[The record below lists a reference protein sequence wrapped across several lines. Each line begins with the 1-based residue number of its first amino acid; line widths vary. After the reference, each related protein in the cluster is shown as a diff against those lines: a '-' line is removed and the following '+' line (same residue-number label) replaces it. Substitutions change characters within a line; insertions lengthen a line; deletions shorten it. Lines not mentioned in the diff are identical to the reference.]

1 MARFSIGTLVL
12 AALIIFLAFSSLF
25 TVHQTQQAIVLQ
37 FGDPRKVITE
47 AGLHVKLPFVQNVIY
62 IDKRILDLDSATEE
76 LIAADQKRLVV
87 DAFTRY
93 KIIDPL
99 KFYISL
105 RDMPRANSRL
115 AATVSSSMRSV
126 VGEAPFEDIVRD
138 DREKLMGKIKVLVN
152 EQAFDFGIEIVDV
165 RIRRADLP
173 EANSQAI
180 YRRMQTERQQEAAEF
195 RAKGQEVSRAIR
207 AQADKDV
214 TVLLAEASRDADIIR
229 GQGDACRNRIFAT
242 AYGQDP
248 DFFAFYRS
256 MQSYEKALQ
265 ENSTTMVLSPDSAF
279 FKYLNDPNAVITSV
293 KQNKTKV
300 KGDVDVAA
308 LIAEGKSLREEIC
321 PEIILSQ
328 PGGEVYKP

>member
-126 VGEAPFEDIVRD
+126 VGEAPF
-138 DREKLMGKIKVLVN
+138 
-152 EQAFDFGIEIVDV
+152 
-165 RIRRADLP
+165 
-173 EANSQAI
+173 
-180 YRRMQTERQQEAAEF
+180 
-195 RAKGQEVSRAIR
+195 
-207 AQADKDV
+207 
-214 TVLLAEASRDADIIR
+214 
-229 GQGDACRNRIFAT
+229 
-242 AYGQDP
+242 
-248 DFFAFYRS
+248 
-256 MQSYEKALQ
+256 
-265 ENSTTMVLSPDSAF
+265 
-279 FKYLNDPNAVITSV
+279 
-293 KQNKTKV
+293 
-300 KGDVDVAA
+300 
-308 LIAEGKSLREEIC
+308 
-321 PEIILSQ
+321 
-328 PGGEVYKP
+328 

>member
-195 RAKGQEVSRAIR
+195 RAKGQGS
-207 AQADKDV
+207 
-214 TVLLAEASRDADIIR
+214 LACHSGASR
-229 GQGDACRNRIFAT
+229 
-242 AYGQDP
+242 
-248 DFFAFYRS
+248 
-256 MQSYEKALQ
+256 
-265 ENSTTMVLSPDSAF
+265 
-279 FKYLNDPNAVITSV
+279 
-293 KQNKTKV
+293 
-300 KGDVDVAA
+300 
-308 LIAEGKSLREEIC
+308 
-321 PEIILSQ
+321 
-328 PGGEVYKP
+328 